1 MARCFRPAL
10 LAACAWLLVAC
21 SDSGTDAGARSC
33 AAVFNP
39 ELAQTGADCRP
50 RYGAFCELNPAPFFN
65 VDRPSAC
72 AGVQLHEG
80 RAAAGGETIDYL
92 VMEPVGAGPATPT
105 MLALHYSLS
114 NGATLAERM
123 RLAELVKG
131 RGLRIVLP
139 DAPGTSTTWGRPLGA
154 SLLLPDPRVAQIDA
168 VLAAAAPGQTVMVM
182 GVSGGGVLA
191 FEYACQRSARV
202 SGVLLIVAE
211 IRDAEL
217 GSCRPASGFASVQLH
232 GTADLVAPYER
243 ILLLSAGVETVYAAL
258 RANNGCSQARE
269 QGVALPSPEAPVIPE
284 LELRWVREGC
294 RSGQGSA
301 LLKIQNGGHNIPGAS
316 TSLGL
321 PVNFFGPIAT
331 GFDSTLQGYDLLRY
345 LGG

>member
-1 MARCFRPAL
+1 MARCVRPAL

-21 SDSGTDAGARSC
+21 SDSGADAMARSC
-33 AAVFNP
+33 AVAFNP

-50 RYGAFCELNPAPFFN
+50 RYGAFCELTPAPLFN
-65 VDRPSAC
+65 IDRPSAC
-72 AGVQLHEG
+72 AGVQLREG
-80 RAAAGGETIDYL
+80 QAFGGGETIDYL

-123 RLAELVKG
+123 RLSELVKG

-139 DAPGTSTTWGRPLGA
+139 DAPGTATTWGQPLGG
-154 SLLLPDPRVAQIDA
+154 SLLLPDARVAQIDA
-168 VLAAAAPGQTVMVM
+168 VLAATAPGQKVLVM

-191 FEYACQRSARV
+191 FEYACQRSQRV

-211 IRDAEL
+211 IRDGTL
-217 GSCRPASGFASVQLH
+217 DSCRPGGSFASVQLH
-232 GTADLVAPYER
+232 GTADLVAPYEP
-243 ILLLSAGVETVYAAL
+243 IVLLSAGVENVYRAL
-258 RANNGCSQARE
+258 RTNNGCGALVDQR
-269 QGVALPSPEAPVIPE
+269 VILPSPEAPVIPE
-284 LELRWVREGC
+284 LELRWVRDGC
-294 RSGQGSA
+294 SSGQGSA
-301 LLKIQNGGHNIPGAS
+301 LLKIQNGGHNIPGAG